1 MGVKERRDRERQELK
16 QAILSAAR
24 EIAATEG
31 WQEVTIRKVAE
42 KIEYSP
48 PTIYEYFDS
57 KEALLE
63 EETREAFRL
72 LLADLEAARDA
83 HAVPRE
89 RIQAMGQAYWA
100 FVWRYPELYQVMSGL
115 GGVAFCE
122 PDKPHE
128 QGEQVRE
135 LFSEALRAVVPP
147 AHRDIEEL
155 NSKVVTL
162 WSLFHGFIA
171 LLMAGRIPMAER
183 DHAMRLAFQAVD
195 DLMTAWGAA

>member
-1 MGVKERRDRERQELK
+1 MGVKERRDRERLELK

-31 WQEVTIRKVAE
+31 WPEVTIRKVAE

-63 EETREAFRL
+63 EETQEAFRL
-72 LLADLEAARDA
+72 LLADLEAARSA
-83 HAVPRE
+83 HPDPRE
-89 RIQAMGQAYWA
+89 RIRAMGQAYWT

-115 GGVAFCE
+115 GGVDFCQ

-128 QGEQVRE
+128 QGEQVMR
-135 LFSEALRAVVPP
+135 LFSEALQAVVPP
-147 AHRDIEEL
+147 AHRNVEEVT
-155 NSKVVTL
+155 SKVVTL

-183 DHAMRLAFQAVD
+183 DHAMHLAFQAVD